1 MIKFG
6 VKVQKETYTAHIGI
20 EGGQKSQKKC
30 PRKKIEKGE
39 NGKKKNQIRKIDLFF
54 GWLATQFMKLGV

>member
-30 PRKKIEKGE
+30 PKKIEKGE
-39 NGKKKNQIRKIDLFF
+39 NEKKRTKFAK
-54 GWLATQFMKLGV
+54 

>member
-20 EGGQKSQKKC
+20 EGGQKSQKNLPKKNWKG
-30 PRKKIEKGE
+30 RKR
-39 NGKKKNQIRKIDLFF
+39 KKKNQIRKIDLFF
-54 GWLATQFMKLGV
+54 GWLVTQYMKLGV

>member
-1 MIKFG
+1 MMKFG

-20 EGGQKSQKKC
+20 EGGRKSQKKC
-30 PRKKIEKGE
+30 PKNGKGE
-39 NGKKKNQIRKIDLFF
+39 NEKKKKQIRKIDLFF